1 MTDSARDTSVTDL
14 RQGLLPLLGY
24 AVLTAAMDVYAGNRF
39 SVVSPA
45 SIAVVSF
52 TLIVVFF
59 AAVRL
64 GRRATARPVGAIRP
78 HLRDLTAINVTT
90 ALTWMS
96 TFYALR
102 YLEPAIVNV
111 VGLALGPMV
120 MTLAG
125 PLLRRNSRVMATEYA
140 VSVGIG
146 LLLGVLMWASF
157 SGRSGLG
164 TVSTRDAVLGLVFTF
179 ACAGGS
185 ALNIIYMKRL
195 NDAGCD
201 GGTVLA
207 SRFYL
212 MTAVGWVLVAVTQP
226 GDLSAAVLPGTVVA
240 VIGVGL
246 PIYVLQIGIR
256 YTEPITTS
264 LLVSLSPLFA
274 FALQL
279 ADGRLRFSAFTLAGI
294 LGVVALVVVG
304 VLARSRQSA
313 GSAPVPAADDPDSP
327 PVVDPAA
334 DLPASHQHG
343 GPPMTTAI
351 VDAYGAGRL
360 LPGALKLRG
369 VDFVHVRSPFPD
381 TRLAYR
387 AEDFTVDI
395 RHTGDLA
402 ETVRTLRGLGVG
414 SVVAAAESGVLL
426 ADELS
431 TALGVPGNDPRRS
444 VARRNKAAMQQA
456 VRDAGLA
463 AADDCCSAS
472 LTEVQGW
479 VAGHDRWPVVVKPVL
494 SAGTDNVFIC
504 RGEHE
509 VATAHEA
516 IMASVDRYGQRNEV
530 VLAQQFLAGDEHY
543 VNTVSRDGVHRVV
556 EVWRYHK
563 QIIDGHSVY
572 DYEDLLALT
581 EPGIPE
587 LVEYV
592 RAVLDAL
599 GIANGAGHTE
609 VMLTAAGPVLI
620 ECGARLGGGQ
630 MPELLTRCVGADQVD
645 SLAYSIA
652 DPDSF
657 VAETDAPYLLKS
669 RLRCVNLI
677 SPREGTV
684 PAEDGW
690 AEVERLPS
698 FARKVIN
705 LPAGAPLSRTIDM
718 ATCPGTVYLMTDDL
732 TTLEADYRRLR
743 AIEENGLY
751 SI

>member
-1 MTDSARDTSVTDL
+1 VTDL
-14 RQGLLPLLGY
+14 RQGLPPLLGY

-45 SIAVVSF
+45 SMAAVSF
-52 TLIVVFF
+52 SLIVVFF
-59 AAVRL
+59 ASLRWW
-64 GRRATARPVGAIRP
+64 RRATGRPVGTLRP
-78 HLRDLTAINVTT
+78 HLPDLAAINVTT

-111 VGLALGPMV
+111 IGLALGPMV

-140 VSVGIG
+140 VSAGIG
-146 LLLGVLMWASF
+146 GLLGVLVWASF

-164 TVSTRDAVLGLVFTF
+164 AVSTRDAVLGLIFTC

-207 SRFYL
+207 TRFYL
-212 MTAVGWVLVAVTQP
+212 MTAVAWILVAVVRP
-226 GDLSAAVLPGTVVA
+226 GDLSAAVLPGAVVA

-256 YTEPITTS
+256 HTEPITTS

-279 ADGRLRFSAFTLAGI
+279 ADGRLRFSAFTLVGI
-294 LGVVALVVVG
+294 LGVVALVAVG
-304 VLARSRQSA
+304 VLARSRRSA
-313 GSAPVPAADDPDSP
+313 GPAPVAEPGTVRAAGDPGPLPLLDSATGIPARP
-327 PVVDPAA
+327 
-334 DLPASHQHG
+334 QHG
-343 GPPMTTAI
+343 GPPKTTAI
-351 VDAYGAGRL
+351 VDAFGAGRL

-369 VDFVHVRSPFPD
+369 VDFVHVRSQFPD
-381 TRLAYR
+381 TRLSYR
-387 AEDFTVDI
+387 AEDFAVDI
-395 RHTGDLA
+395 RHSGDLA
-402 ETVRTLRGLGVG
+402 ETVRTLRDLGVG

-431 TALGVPGNDPRRS
+431 AALGVPGNDPRRS
-444 VARRNKAAMQQA
+444 VARRNKAAMQRA

-472 LTEVQGW
+472 PAEIQGW
-479 VAGHDRWPVVVKPVL
+479 VAGHGRWPVVVKPVL

-504 RGEHE
+504 HNRQE
-509 VATAHEA
+509 VTAAHNA

-563 QIIDGHSVY
+563 RIIDGHSVY

-581 EPGIPE
+581 EPGVPE
-587 LVEYV
+587 LVAYV
-592 RAVLDAL
+592 RSVLDAL

-684 PAEDGW
+684 PAESGW
-690 AEVERLPS
+690 DEVEQLPS

-705 LPAGAPLSRTIDM
+705 LPAGSPLSRTIDM
-718 ATCPGTVYLMTDDL
+718 ATCPGTVYLMTDHL
-732 TTLEADYRRLR
+732 TTLEADYHRLR

-751 SI
+751 SN